1 MKNSHLKLFYPEKE
15 KIKNENNYNV
25 KIIHR
30 TIHVIRDGFNRQ
42 ISPTNKKNS
51 NFNLASE

>member
-25 KIIHR
+25 KIIH
-30 TIHVIRDGFNRQ
+30 VIRDGFNRQ